1 MAKNSGTT
9 RNARNSDRA
18 NSNRY
23 VNGAILADGR
33 KWVWKEGY
41 TPTAK
46 QIQKVQEEEQNYIA
60 REAEMEAARKAR
72 DAARASGSEEERRA
86 AEKAFN
92 RAEVKWVMADN
103 DFSDAKGRAGG
114 WF

>member
-1 MAKNSGTT
+1 MAKNSGST
-9 RNARNSDRA
+9 RNSDRA

-46 QIQKVQEEEQNYIA
+46 QIQKLQEEEQNYIA
-60 REAEMEAARKAR
+60 RVAEMEAARKAR
-72 DAARASGSEEERRA
+72 DAAQSSESVEVRRA

-92 RAEVKWVMADN
+92 RAEVKWVMADQ
-103 DFSDAKGRAGG
+103 DFADAKNRAGG